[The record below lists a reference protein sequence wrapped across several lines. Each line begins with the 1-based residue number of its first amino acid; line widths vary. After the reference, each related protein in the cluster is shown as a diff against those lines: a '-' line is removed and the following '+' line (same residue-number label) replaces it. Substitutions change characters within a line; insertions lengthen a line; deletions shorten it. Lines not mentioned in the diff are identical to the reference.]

1 MGKNQVRTWGSD
13 GAQRSSAF
21 CPRHP
26 QPGGAQLECELGS
39 AWLESSSPSYML
51 LNSDDPRLQRAF
63 LPPSSPHTA
72 LQVLPSCLC
81 FLARPQRVL
90 TLAYLYV
97 FTALSTLRVWE
108 HRISQCLCRASSWNK
123 LAADSS
129 CGGARREAK
138 GGLGWG
144 HHGTESR
151 FVQWAL
157 CSNPRGPACLSRS
170 SLRTDYFCSRAP
182 RYLLGHLGRQRMGD
196 RHWLGFLTSQKIF
209 NHKLHALSTPPSTQA
224 PGQQGLCFLSARR

>member
-39 AWLESSSPSYML
+39 AWLESSSPSYTL
-51 LNSDDPRLQRAF
+51 LNSDDPRLQRAC
-63 LPPSSPHTA
+63 LPPSSPHA
-72 LQVLPSCLC
+72 APQVLPRCLC

-129 CGGARREAK
+129 CGGAWREAK

-144 HHGTESR
+144 QPGLWPRHHGTESC
-151 FVQWAL
+151 FVQRAL

-170 SLRTDYFCSRAP
+170 VLRTD
-182 RYLLGHLGRQRMGD
+182 L
-196 RHWLGFLTSQKIF
+196 FLF
-209 NHKLHALSTPPSTQA
+209 
-224 PGQQGLCFLSARR
+224 